1 MGTSGYNGP
10 RQVVVIPGGSGLVS
24 TFNNDVRAFDLNTLK
39 VTKVTPVGQKPEDI
53 LVVGNR
59 VFVANGGFTGF
70 AEDST
75 IFVFEDR
82 VLPVE
87 ASPGIPRAFDFSPA
101 YPNPFVPVAS
111 EDGVR
116 LQLQL
121 PQATEVN
128 VTVYNVLGQRVADL
142 IQQVLPAGQ
151 HALRWNGRDMQGRI
165 VSPGVYFIRVKT
177 PRQVR
182 TQRVVVR
189 QALR

>member
-1 MGTSGYNGP
+1 
-10 RQVVVIPGGSGLVS
+10 
-24 TFNNDVRAFDLNTLK
+24 
-39 VTKVTPVGQKPEDI
+39 
-53 LVVGNR
+53 VGNR